1 MKMSIKINAWAYML
15 LIAVMTFSL
24 AFLPGRGSGADT
36 ACPKGL
42 KPVTE
47 FRLFFGLAHEDGR
60 TVTEEQWQEFLAD
73 TITPRFRAGLTVLD
87 ARGQWLTPKG
97 VIEREPVKLLMGAV
111 SGDTTAS
118 MKLVDEISAAFRE
131 RFKQDAV
138 FRMSTPACAGLHQ

>member
-1 MKMSIKINAWAYML
+1 MKIKINVWAYVL
-15 LIAVMTFSL
+15 LISAMTFALASL
-24 AFLPGRGSGADT
+24 PASGSGADQG
-36 ACPKGL
+36 CPNGL
-42 KPVTE
+42 TPVTE

-97 VIEREPVKLLMGAV
+97 VIEREPVKLLVGAV

-118 MKLVDEISAAFRE
+118 MKLVDEISAAYQE
-131 RFKQDAV
+131 RFKQDPV
-138 FRMSTPACAGLHQ
+138 FRVSNPACAGLHP